1 MSLSMPGSAGLACV
15 LGMLLALL
23 TAGPAQGADPLD
35 ELRERLDLLEADNR
49 QLRATLDSE
58 KEAPGEIPV
67 VPPAPAGIAG
77 QVALQD
83 EDIRQ
88 DHNITELQGTVKGIM
103 DRMNAKTFP
112 TVQVH
117 GVFQADTGW
126 FDQSPASVESYG
138 HIQNGSDFRRARLS
152 ANGNLTDIT
161 KYFFQ
166 MDFAFFGRPTFTDV
180 WVEQNEVPL
189 LGNVRIGQWK
199 QPFSLEVVSSF
210 RYTTFVE
217 RSSLFQAFTP
227 FRHYATGF
235 QNHSEDLQFQWAAS
249 VMATGQ
255 DQYGGSLAN
264 AGGWGTAERFTW
276 VPIWD
281 EASNGREYLHLGVGH
296 FFNAP
301 PNKTTVFR
309 TIPELYIGQN
319 AAGAVGSSGQAQPGA
334 FNGTPFFVN
343 TGNMGVSSYNV
354 LGTELLWVEGPFSL
368 QSEAMVNY
376 VNQIDNRANT
386 VNYQNPDGNST
397 AMFYGAYV
405 SVGYFLTGE
414 HRPYDRAT
422 GQIDRIKPF
431 HNFSPW
437 KDDCGWG
444 AWELAG
450 RWSLINLND
459 ANIRG
464 GQMTDYTAAVNWY
477 VNPNWKICFNYIHSM
492 PNFSYQ
498 GGNPAT
504 GLPATAFYGSTTNM
518 FDIRVQMDF

>member
-1 MSLSMPGSAGLACV
+1 MV
-15 LGMLLALL
+15 LALL
-23 TAGPAQGADPLD
+23 VAGAARGADPVD
-35 ELRERLDLLEADNR
+35 ELRERLDRLEADNR
-49 QLRATLDSE
+49 QLRSSLERTL
-58 KEAPGEIPV
+58 KQPGEIPV
-67 VPPAPAGIAG
+67 VPPAPAGTAG
-77 QVALQD
+77 PLALDD
-83 EDIRQ
+83 EDLRQ
-88 DHNITELQGTVKGIM
+88 DHNISDLQGPVKGIM
-103 DRMNAKTFP
+103 DRMNARSFP
-112 TVQVH
+112 NVQVH
-117 GVFQADTGW
+117 GVFQTDTGW
-126 FDQSPASVESYG
+126 FDQSASSIKSYR

-152 ANGNLTDIT
+152 ANGNLTEIT

-217 RSSLFQAFTP
+217 RSTLFQAFTP

-281 EASNGREYLHLGVGH
+281 EASNGREYLHLGLGH

-301 PNKTTVFR
+301 PHRATYFR
-309 TIPELYIGQN
+309 SIPELYIGQN
-319 AAGAVGSSGQAQPGA
+319 AAGAVGTSGQAQPGP

-343 TGNMGVSSYNV
+343 TGNMGVSTYNV

-368 QSEAMVNY
+368 QSEAMVTFANQ
-376 VNQIDNRANT
+376 VNDRIDT
-386 VNYQNPDGNST
+386 VNFGTGDST
-397 AMFYGAYV
+397 VMFYGAYA

-431 HNFSPW
+431 HDFGPW
-437 KDDCGWG
+437 KGDRGWG
-444 AWELAG
+444 AWEVAG

-459 ANIRG
+459 DNIRG
-464 GQMTDYTAAVNWY
+464 GQMTDYTAALNWY
-477 VNPNWKICFNYIHSM
+477 LNPNWKICLNYIHSR
-492 PNFSYQ
+492 PNFSYLD
-498 GGNPAT
+498 GSPAT
-504 GLPATAFYGSTTNM
+504 NRPADTFYGSTTNM